1 MSYKVSGKIIAITD
15 IKTLD
20 NGAKLLDFVID
31 TNEQYNNLYSF
42 NVYKSIDY
50 ADQVDK
56 FTTYNNIGD
65 LVTVEFN
72 VKTREWEG
80 KYFTNLSCWRVDKIN
95 ELPLGENIT
104 ASDFAPDRET
114 ADLPF

>member
-31 TNEQYNNLYSF
+31 TNEKYNNLYSF

-50 ADQVDK
+50 ADQV
-56 FTTYNNIGD
+56 
-65 LVTVEFN
+65 E
-72 VKTREWEG
+72 
-80 KYFTNLSCWRVDKIN
+80 KIYH
-95 ELPLGENIT
+95 LQSGRRS
-104 ASDFAPDRET
+104 SDSRI
-114 ADLPF
+114 

>member
-1 MSYKVSGKIIAITD
+1 MSFKVSGKITSITD
-15 IKTLD
+15 VKTLD
-20 NGAKLLDFVID
+20 NGAKLLDFNID
-31 TNEQYNNLYSF
+31 TNEKYNNIFSF
-42 NVYKSIDY
+42 NVYKSADY
-50 ADQVDK
+50 ADQVEK
-56 FTTYNNIGD
+56 FTTYNQVGD

-95 ELPLGENIT
+95 ELPSGENIT
-104 ASDFAPDRET
+104 ANDFAPDRET